1 MTKDKPQKYRSARLG
16 ALRETAQSLTRVG
29 AMDKKTMRAIE
40 SFCLTK
46 VEAMTGSEIQAL
58 REREGV
64 SQAVLAQHLNVG
76 TKLVSDWERGAKKPS
91 GPSLKLLTIVK
102 ARGLEGVA

>member
-1 MTKDKPQKYRSARLG
+1 MTKDGPKTYPNARLG
-16 ALRETAQSLTRVG
+16 ALHKTAQSLTRVG

-40 SFCLTK
+40 SFCLTE
-46 VEAMTGSEIQAL
+46 VRTMTGSEIQAL
-58 REREGV
+58 RLREGV
-64 SQAVLAQHLNVG
+64 SQAVLAQYLNVG

-102 ARGLEGVA
+102 AKGLGLIA